1 MLGSQ
6 AVPTASCKPWS
17 WEAAR
22 SSTQKQWLPGGRP
35 RPGLPWADTS
45 VLNLQ
50 EEKKPTSPA
59 EALVSHVPG
68 RCTASLIGISFHQQ
82 TRSQCPHCVE
92 RWGAPREYILR
103 GQPVEGWGPAP
114 VPPQEPRLWRPQV
127 ALRRSR
133 VGSGAEPAVA
143 LHLEEHREPQRVQ
156 ELRSNRDTCAFGK
169 VIPETPWGGG
179 SGGD

>member
-68 RCTASLIGISFHQQ
+68 RCTASLIGISFH
-82 TRSQCPHCVE
+82 SADPLP
-92 RWGAPREYILR
+92 APPLR
-103 GQPVEGWGPAP
+103 GEVGGTPRVHPQGPASRGLGP
-114 VPPQEPRLWRPQV
+114 SASATPGAQ
-127 ALRRSR
+127 ALAPTGGPETQQGGIW
-133 VGSGAEPAVA
+133 GSASCSTSPGRTQGATEGAGAE
-143 LHLEEHREPQRVQ
+143 E
-156 ELRSNRDTCAFGK
+156 
-169 VIPETPWGGG
+169 
-179 SGGD
+179 